1 MQIES
6 LLLKLAEFSHTYT
19 YINMCDF
26 GKIYT
31 VPSLIF

>member
-6 LLLKLAEFSHTYT
+6 LLLKVAEFKHMYA

-26 GKIYT
+26 GKICT
-31 VPSLIF
+31 VPSLTF